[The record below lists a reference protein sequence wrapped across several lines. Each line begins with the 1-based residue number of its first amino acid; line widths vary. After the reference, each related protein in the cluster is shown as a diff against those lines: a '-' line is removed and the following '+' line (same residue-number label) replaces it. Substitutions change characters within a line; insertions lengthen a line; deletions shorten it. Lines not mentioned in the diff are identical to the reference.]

1 MVFNLKITKRV
12 SLTFLLILFGAYLV
26 KSQLYDVML
35 QSTLDKTTPIVKVE
49 EITFPSSAIFIDART
64 PEEFNVSHI
73 ENAIFYH
80 YDEGDIYTLANN
92 LSNKDQEI
100 IVYCSVGVRSQAITK
115 QLISLNYTNVRN
127 LYGGIF
133 SWVNNELPVVNNNN
147 TATINIHPYSKAW
160 GIWLK
165 KGNKVYE

>member
-1 MVFNLKITKRV
+1 MDIKMSCIKRISITI
-12 SLTFLLILFGAYLV
+12 TLLIFGVFIV
-26 KSQLYDVML
+26 KSQLYDIML

-49 EITFPSSAIFIDART
+49 EIALPNSTIFIDTRT
-64 PEEFNVSHI
+64 PEEFKVSHI
-73 ENAIFYH
+73 ENAIFYN
-80 YDEGDIYTLANN
+80 YDEANISI
-92 LSNKDQEI
+92 LTKSIPNKNQKI

-115 QLISLNYTNVRN
+115 QLIELGYTNVRN

-133 SWVNNELPVVNNNN
+133 SWVNNELPIVNNSNQ
-147 TATINIHPYSKAW
+147 ATTNVHPYSKAW